1 MEVVSNL
8 IVIVILFFVF
18 KWYFG
23 SKKKDAQNLSNSKKI
38 GKDIDDEINEKE
50 RKIKD
55 LDKKIQS
62 QLLNLNKIQ
71 EKINIEIANKE
82 SQEAKSLQKIIA
94 YDEDKLKNLLNA
106 EQKKLLK
113 IKSVY
118 NSIEHSINRYKVE
131 DLKDLKVDVNLSSD
145 IEEALSP
152 TINLKLN
159 YMDIRELKNAFN
171 KNDKLI
177 KNVLSEYKS
186 RYTTKANAT
195 IYVLMVI
202 ALEAEL
208 QNTLF
213 NLKYEKLEKSI
224 EHIKEIISKYEKIAI
239 QGNQNIA
246 PTMSKFIGEIE
257 YLFLEAIKIEYEYY
271 IQKER
276 IKEEQ
281 RMLKEQMRQ
290 EAAERKILEEQKKKV
305 EDEEAKF
312 LSELEKVNLLIQ
324 ETEDQEKIKQLTERF
339 SKVQEKLLE
348 VEKNKEEI
356 IKLQNGKAGYV
367 YIISNIGSFG
377 NNVFKIGMTR
387 RLNPQDR
394 VDELGDA
401 SVPFRFDVHSFIF
414 SEKAPELES
423 AIHKKMHN
431 KRVNKI
437 NLRKEFFACT
447 IEEIESLVYELEPTA
462 SFNKTMLA
470 EQYYQSMEVDY
481 IPEKVSIDIEE
492 NLYEED

>member
-1 MEVVSNL
+1 MIEFLSYLFNIVS
-8 IVIVILFFVF
+8 LFFIF
-18 KWYFG
+18 KWYFEN
-23 SKKKDAQNLSNSKKI
+23 KKKDVITLNNKSIQIETSKK
-38 GKDIDDEINEKE
+38 EMQE
-50 RKIKD
+50 
-55 LDKKIQS
+55 DK
-62 QLLNLNKIQ
+62 L
-71 EKINIEIANKE
+71 
-82 SQEAKSLQKIIA
+82 LQKISA
-94 YDEDKLKNLLNA
+94 YDENKLQTLLKA

-113 IKSVY
+113 IKSLY
-118 NSIEHSINRYKVE
+118 SAIEHSINRYHNPNVS
-131 DLKDLKVDVNLSSD
+131 LKDLKIDTQLSEH
-145 IEEALSP
+145 IEESLSP
-152 TINLKLN
+152 TVNLKLN

-171 KNDKLI
+171 QNDKLI
-177 KNVLSEYKS
+177 KNVLNEYKS
-186 RYTTKANAT
+186 RYTTKANST
-195 IYVLMVI
+195 IYALMVI

-224 EHIKEIISKYEKIAI
+224 EHIKEITSKYEKIAI
-239 QGNQNIA
+239 QGNQSIA
-246 PTMSKFIGEIE
+246 STISKFIGEIE

-290 EAAERKILEEQKKKV
+290 EAAERKILEEQKKKID
-305 EDEEAKF
+305 EEEAKF
-312 LSELEKVNLLIQ
+312 LAELEKVNLLIK
-324 ETEDQEKIKQLTERF
+324 ETEDPEKIQQLTERF
-339 SKVQEKLLE
+339 NKVQENLLK

-377 NNVFKIGMTR
+377 NTVFKIGMTR

-394 VDELGDA
+394 IDELGDA

-414 SEKAPELES
+414 SEKAPELEN

-431 KRVNKI
+431 KRINKI
-437 NLRKEFFACT
+437 NLKKEFFNCT

-481 IPEKVSIDIEE
+481 IPENVSINIEE
-492 NLYEED
+492 NYEEN

>member
-1 MEVVSNL
+1 MIEFLSYLFNIVS
-8 IVIVILFFVF
+8 LFFIF

-23 SKKKDAQNLSNSKKI
+23 NKKKDVITLNNKNIQIETPKK
-38 GKDIDDEINEKE
+38 EMQE
-50 RKIKD
+50 
-55 LDKKIQS
+55 DK
-62 QLLNLNKIQ
+62 L
-71 EKINIEIANKE
+71 
-82 SQEAKSLQKIIA
+82 LQKISA
-94 YDEDKLKNLLNA
+94 YDENKLQTLLKA

-113 IKSVY
+113 IKSIY
-118 NSIEHSINRYKVE
+118 SAIEHSINRYHNPNE
-131 DLKDLKVDVNLSSD
+131 HLKDLRIDTQLSEH
-145 IEEALSP
+145 IEESLSP
-152 TINLKLN
+152 TVNLKLN

-171 KNDKLI
+171 QNDKLI
-177 KNVLSEYKS
+177 KNVLNEYKS
-186 RYTTKANAT
+186 RYTTKANST
-195 IYVLMVI
+195 IYALMVI

-224 EHIKEIISKYEKIAI
+224 EHIKEITSKYEKIAI
-239 QGNQNIA
+239 QANQSIA
-246 PTMSKFIGEIE
+246 STISKFIGEIE

-290 EAAERKILEEQKKKV
+290 EAAERKILEEQKKKID
-305 EDEEAKF
+305 EEEAKF
-312 LSELEKVNLLIQ
+312 LAELEKVNLLIK
-324 ETEDQEKIKQLTERF
+324 ETEDPEKIQQLTERF
-339 SKVQEKLLE
+339 NKVQENLLK

-377 NNVFKIGMTR
+377 NTVFKIGMTR

-394 VDELGDA
+394 IDELGDA

-414 SEKAPELES
+414 SEKAPELEN

-431 KRVNKI
+431 KRINKI
-437 NLRKEFFACT
+437 NLKKEFFNCT

-481 IPEKVSIDIEE
+481 IPENVSINIEE
-492 NLYEED
+492 NYEENEIMVK